1 MFVAFTIINFRGARN
16 HQHYLLFYI
25 ISFPDALLVCSCV
38 FSTIDFLPALFLQG
52 HSFPFSPSLVDILDH
67 VIIYPMYLW
76 QEVPAAKCCW
86 FIRLWMFCSSSPW
99 SCLFANDRSPPP
111 TVFCWTSGHPTYLL
125 IGLRLFFFVADIS
138 LIYHVIRGQG
148 TIKLYVVYNVL
159 EVSILFIY
167 SICLFIINTV
177 CLTCV
182 FVLDL
187 WQTLSII
194 RWGCAASSV
203 QLSWGVVSML
213 DR

>member
-1 MFVAFTIINFRGARN
+1 MLYLFVV
-16 HQHYLLFYI
+16 
-25 ISFPDALLVCSCV
+25 VC
-38 FSTIDFLPALFLQG
+38 FLPLTFYQLYFLQG

-99 SCLFANDRSPPP
+99 SCLFANDRSPPNRFLLNKWPSYVFVNRP
-111 TVFCWTSGHPTYLL
+111 TIV
-125 IGLRLFFFVADIS
+125 FFVADIS